1 MFEIQFDKMKAK
13 MNESEKVAR
22 ETVQALEIEL
32 EEMNKELTALKLRN
46 ANPMGDLP
54 NSDNFSH
61 EIIVKR
67 LE

>member
-1 MFEIQFDKMKAK
+1 